1 MAFVPDNFTPDASQ
15 PSPYFK
21 PSDNARVR
29 ILRGSDHPQ
38 HFVMYYMA
46 WDRNDEGSTP
56 VRFPCTPEGK
66 LEARKIAGVSRQYE
80 LNKLKRGLDARFL
93 SQMQYDQGVKK
104 AEKEDAKQCWACMVY
119 SYKDERVMI
128 WEVKSPLLMT
138 GILDLVRGNPDK
150 DVKKEGDPWN
160 YDIQIRIDPEN
171 PSSYYKTKAVNH
183 GDLDP
188 RWIEELER
196 MNVDVRALL
205 SGDNPINYTAPTN
218 PPPDPQGFQHTPPPD
233 TPEQHAR
240 EERVRRRVP
249 QSRQK
254 KKDPQTLLSEYHAK
268 LEDVET
274 TEQFNELGGV
284 KGLDAVLNKLIADT
298 DGQLSDEDLEEAQE
312 AKRILVEFFT
322 SPIQEDANFSG

>member
-1 MAFVPDNFTPDASQ
+1 MAFVPDNFVPDASQ
-15 PSPYFK
+15 HTPYFK

-46 WDRNDEGSTP
+46 WERSDEGSAP

-66 LEARKIAGVSRQYE
+66 LEARKLAGVSRQYE
-80 LNKLKRGLDARFL
+80 LTKLKRGLDARFL
-93 SQMQYDQGVKK
+93 TQAEYDKGVRK
-104 AEKEDAKQCWACMVY
+104 AEKEDAKQCWACMAY

-128 WEVKSPLLMT
+128 WEIKSPLLMN

-150 DVKKEGDPWN
+150 SVEKEGDPWN
-160 YDIQIRIDPEN
+160 YDIKIKIETEN
-171 PSSYYKTKAVNH
+171 PSNYYSVTAVNPS
-183 GDLDP
+183 DLNP
-188 RWIEELER
+188 LWIEELEN

-205 SGDNPINYTAPTN
+205 SGDNPINFTAPTD

-233 TPEQHAR
+233 SPEQHAR
-240 EERVRRRVP
+240 EDRVRRRVSP
-249 QSRQK
+249 SRQK

-274 TEQFNELGGV
+274 TQQFNELGGI
-284 KGLDAVLNKLIADT
+284 KGLESVLNKLIADT
-298 DGQLSDEDLEEAQE
+298 DGQLSDGDLQDAQE
-312 AKRILVEFFT
+312 AKEILVKFFT
-322 SPIQEDANFSG
+322 SPIKDDADFSG